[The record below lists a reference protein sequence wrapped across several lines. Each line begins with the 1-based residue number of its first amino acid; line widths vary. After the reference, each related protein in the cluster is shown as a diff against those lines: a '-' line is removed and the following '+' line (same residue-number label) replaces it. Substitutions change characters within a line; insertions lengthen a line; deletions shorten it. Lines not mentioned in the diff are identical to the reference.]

1 MLFVAHCLW
10 HTGQF
15 ETYRQMHL
23 MPPSC
28 VTLSA
33 LARFL
38 DRRVFVYN
46 ENQGK
51 PRSRFSHPACSF

>member
-1 MLFVAHCLW
+1 MALR
-10 HTGQF
+10 GQF
-15 ETYRQMHL
+15 ETYQQMHL
-23 MPPSC
+23 IPPSC

-51 PRSRFSHPACSF
+51 PRSRFSHPACLF